1 MDACAGMF
9 WCVELGLGCENFMI
23 EKPVVYYMLKTAK
36 SLTFKFLPRLKRIIN
51 RAGHQTVYSALLMY
65 HAYQRKETPF
75 WARNIIIG
83 ALGYLLTPIDS
94 VPDLIPILGFTDDI
108 SVLSFGLVTI
118 ASYINDDIRIKARK
132 GLYRFFNSIDLEAVQ
147 EVDARL

>member
-1 MDACAGMF
+1 M
-9 WCVELGLGCENFMI
+9 EIGLFAENFVKGMS
-23 EKPVVYYMLKTAK
+23 VVYYMLKTAK
-36 SLTFKFLPRLKRIIN
+36 TMTAKFLPRLRRIVT

-65 HAYQRKETPF
+65 HAYKRKETPF

-83 ALGYLLTPIDS
+83 ALGYLLMPFDS
-94 VPDLIPILGFTDDI
+94 VPDLTPILGYTDDMG
-108 SVLSFGLVTI
+108 VLSFGLVTI

-132 GLYRFFNSIDLEAVQ
+132 GLFKLFNGIDLEAVQ